1 MSFLDDTRSIERQ
14 RFFNGQRLF
23 ASDLQGI
30 ETFNREMRWLHNQS
44 LHQPGIGNGFAVGG
58 KKDDREVSVGAGY
71 SIDDLG
77 REIVLTTSRTIPVPP
92 VEGDGY
98 GNAMRFVLT
107 VQYPDDDTLEE
118 VEERE
123 GLCGTRGA
131 VRLREEPIFCWVPLN
146 PDGSP
151 ARDQAEILRGAHL
164 VLTEIAVRD
173 CKLDKDI
180 SIVQRRNA
188 RPPLQPY
195 VACGVMDPTPWTLWE
210 PWNEGD
216 RVLDPEILA
225 HQMRELYQIVG
236 GIQAEIDTTSGEFLT
251 TPHYFA
257 RIDGPRVIT
266 IGSEERPQ
274 RVVVE
279 GLLSITQPTPIGF
292 TAQVFVL
299 AFMINRPDISIA
311 PSEFTRSM
319 ARSRN
324 RGADLSTVP
333 TSERATQPV
342 VLEGFDISALW
353 STTMTTIDQPTETTE
368 PADVE
373 VAAAAGEDAGLP
385 DMLQDWR
392 VGWMGVEG

>member
-1 MSFLDDTRSIERQ
+1 MGLLDDTRSIERQ

-23 ASDLQGI
+23 AADLQGI

-58 KKDDREVSVGAGY
+58 KKDDREVNVGAGY
-71 SIDDLG
+71 AIDDLG

-92 VEGDGY
+92 VEGDGH

-107 VQYPDDDTLEE
+107 IQYPADDTLEE

-195 VACGVMDPTPWTLWE
+195 IACGVANPTPWTVWE
-210 PWNEGD
+210 PWNEGE
-216 RVLDPEILA
+216 RVPDPVILA
-225 HQMRELYQIVG
+225 NQTRALYQIVG
-236 GIQAEIDTTSGEFLT
+236 GIQAEIETTSGEFLT

-266 IGSEERPQ
+266 IGPNGRAQ

-279 GLLSITQPTPIGF
+279 GLLSITEPTPTGF
-292 TAQVFVL
+292 IAQVFVL
-299 AFMINRPDISIA
+299 SFMTNRPDINIA
-311 PSEFTRSM
+311 APEFTRAM
-319 ARSRN
+319 ARSRS
-324 RGADLSTVP
+324 RGEDPGTVLI
-333 TSERATQPV
+333 SERAAQPI

-353 STTMTTIDQPTETTE
+353 TTTMSAFDEAAETAE
-368 PADVE
+368 PVE
-373 VAAAAGEDAGLP
+373 VEVGAAADEPGLP
-385 DMLQDWR
+385 DLLQEWR

>member
-1 MSFLDDTRSIERQ
+1 MGLLDDTRSIERQ

-23 ASDLQGI
+23 AADLQGI

-58 KKDDREVSVGAGY
+58 KKDDREVNVGAGY
-71 SIDDLG
+71 AIDDLG

-92 VEGDGY
+92 VEGDGH

-107 VQYPDDDTLEE
+107 VQYPADDTLEE

-146 PDGSP
+146 PDGGP

-195 VACGVMDPTPWTLWE
+195 IACGVENPTPWTVWE
-210 PWNEGD
+210 PWNEGE
-216 RVLDPEILA
+216 RVPDPVILA
-225 HQMRELYQIVG
+225 NPTRALYQIVG
-236 GIQAEIDTTSGEFLT
+236 GMQAEIDTTSGEFLT

-266 IGSEERPQ
+266 IGQNGRAQ

-279 GLLSITQPTPIGF
+279 GLLSITEPTPSGF
-292 TAQVFVL
+292 IAQVFVL
-299 AFMINRPDISIA
+299 WFMTNRPDINIA
-311 PSEFTRSM
+311 APEFTRAM
-319 ARSRN
+319 ARSRS
-324 RGADLSTVP
+324 RGEDPGTVSI
-333 TSERATQPV
+333 SERAAQPI

-353 STTMTTIDQPTETTE
+353 TTTMSAFDEAAETAE
-368 PADVE
+368 PVDVE
-373 VAAAAGEDAGLP
+373 VGAAADEPGLP
-385 DMLQDWR
+385 DLLQEWQ
-392 VGWMGVEG
+392 VGWMGVDG